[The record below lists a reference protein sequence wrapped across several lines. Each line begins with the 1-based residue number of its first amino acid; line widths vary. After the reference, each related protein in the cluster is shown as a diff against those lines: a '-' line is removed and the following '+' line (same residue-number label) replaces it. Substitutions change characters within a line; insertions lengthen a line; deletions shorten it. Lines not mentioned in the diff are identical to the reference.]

1 MEKHIKGAYLLDIYE
16 KLLTEKQALAMNLF
30 YNEDLSMSEIADEL
44 SVSRQAA
51 FDLIKRTQKILEDYD
66 SKLNL
71 LDKYLRCM
79 EILDEISGEVTDI
92 EGGGKIEEL
101 IDKIRNIL

>member
-16 KLLTEKQALAMNLF
+16 KLLTDKQALAMNLF

-44 SVSRQAA
+44 NVSRQAA

-66 SKLNL
+66 SKLDL
-71 LDKYLRCM
+71 LDKYLRCT
-79 EILDEISGEVTDI
+79 EILDEIDESVSAGHSEDKV
-92 EGGGKIEEL
+92 KEL
-101 IDKIRNIL
+101 TDKIRNIL

>member
-1 MEKHIKGAYLLDIYE
+1 MEKHIKGAYLLDIYGE
-16 KLLTEKQALAMNLF
+16 LLTDKQNLAMNLF
-30 YNEDLSMSEIADEL
+30 YNEDLSMSEIAQEL

-71 LDKYLRCM
+71 LDKYLRCTEM
-79 EILDEISGEVTDI
+79 LEKIAELSAQSEHSEEINGLGNEIIDI
-92 EGGGKIEEL
+92 L
-101 IDKIRNIL
+101 

>member
-16 KLLTEKQALAMNLF
+16 KLLTDKQTLAMNLF

-71 LDKYLRCM
+71 LDKYLTCT
-79 EILDEISGEVTDI
+79 EILDEISEKIKGTQSEGQIGELV
-92 EGGGKIEEL
+92 E
-101 IDKIRNIL
+101 KIRKIL

>member
-16 KLLTEKQALAMNLF
+16 KLLTEKQAFAMNLF

-44 SVSRQAA
+44 NVSRQAA

-66 SKLNL
+66 EKLGL
-71 LDKYLRCM
+71 LDKYLRCT
-79 EILDEISGEVTDI
+79 EILDEIDDVISDSSSGDKVR
-92 EGGGKIEEL
+92 EL
-101 IDKIRNIL
+101 TEKIRNIL

>member
-16 KLLTEKQALAMNLF
+16 KLLTDKQSLAMNLF

-44 SVSRQAA
+44 GVSRQAA

-66 SKLNL
+66 AKLGL
-71 LDKYLRCM
+71 VDKFLQCSD
-79 EILDEISGEVTDI
+79 ILDEISSALSDRENK
-92 EGGGKIEEL
+92 EKIEEL